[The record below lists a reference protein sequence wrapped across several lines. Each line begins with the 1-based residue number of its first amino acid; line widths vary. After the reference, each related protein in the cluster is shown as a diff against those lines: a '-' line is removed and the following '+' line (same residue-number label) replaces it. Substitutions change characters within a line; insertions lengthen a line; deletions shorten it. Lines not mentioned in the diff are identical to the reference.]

1 MTLRQPGG
9 AVALRV
15 ADKRRS
21 QARATRPGEGL
32 PPTAPPLGAERRRA
46 VRSWAGYGALTD
58 TRPLVERD
66 PANPRKD
73 NSEKASLLARPHSL
87 AIGGSST
94 LAPPSR
100 GVMPGIRQ
108 LLGAPRGGAN
118 NGAGRREDAAA
129 RSPLVKRRAGGE
141 QTPVVKPAS
150 IRPAAS
156 LASLR
161 RCDTVVALT
170 GYLR

>member
-1 MTLRQPGG
+1 
-9 AVALRV
+9 
-15 ADKRRS
+15 
-21 QARATRPGEGL
+21 
-32 PPTAPPLGAERRRA
+32 
-46 VRSWAGYGALTD
+46 
-58 TRPLVERD
+58 
-66 PANPRKD
+66 
-73 NSEKASLLARPHSL
+73 
-87 AIGGSST
+87 
-94 LAPPSR
+94 
-100 GVMPGIRQ
+100 MPGIRQ